1 MVAILGLGAHIDYSV
16 NQARP
21 AQNPATRIG
30 DFKVV
35 QIRFLGGREALG
47 NRGMVQKL
55 DVTGRNVDIRI
66 PVLAPRFKRD
76 HARIGVFRQPIGPHT
91 AGRAGTNDDISACM
105 ANSLPPGSNC
115 ACRFLPNRRPN
126 KDSRATHINTML
138 VNSFELMRQ

>member
-1 MVAILGLGAHIDYSV
+1 MVATLGLGAHIDHSV

-91 AGRAGTNDDISACM
+91 AGRAGTNDDIIRLHGKLAP
-105 ANSLPPGSNC
+105 AG
-115 ACRFLPNRRPN
+115 
-126 KDSRATHINTML
+126 
-138 VNSFELMRQ
+138 V